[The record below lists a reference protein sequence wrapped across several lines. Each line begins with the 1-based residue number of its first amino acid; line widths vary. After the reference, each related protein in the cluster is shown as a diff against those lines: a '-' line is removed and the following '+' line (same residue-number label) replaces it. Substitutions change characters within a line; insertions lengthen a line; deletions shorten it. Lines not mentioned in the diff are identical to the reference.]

1 MGGGCGS
8 SGMRWGERTGG
19 LGEGLREL
27 WMARLSSLRRVN
39 RRKHA
44 TQRMCRGF
52 PRNEYI
58 GVGVIRELERGLS
71 PTSNCPYSW
80 HRIKTTHRKRR
91 TKRGG
96 LESTKDPQAPQD
108 TPYLNPRSL

>member
-1 MGGGCGS
+1 MGREDGRVRGGPERAVDGPGL
-8 SGMRWGERTGG
+8 SGW
-19 LGEGLREL
+19 
-27 WMARLSSLRRVN
+27 SSLRRVN

-80 HRIKTTHRKRR
+80 HLIKTTHRKRR